1 MRIAAT
7 NQRALLIYVI
17 ARQQPRGFRLPKGGP
32 YGQGKRAHKDP
43 LRSTREA
50 DCRASRLSRSAG
62 KALRTSSKPQSAE
75 RNSSPSK
82 RRLKRLTSHWQM
94 KSKSQ
99 TPAGRRWAE
108 KWLPVPAR
116 VIFIIGASAPHSTS
130 LAGDT
135 RCRKRNGGV
144 HWRRGRNHVA
154 PHRKWPSLD
163 RPRYAQ
169 TNRRSRGAMS
179 EMGHKSPAKIHLCPL
194 LSKSGQTRMRSDCP
208 LSANSGY
215 SREDLPGK
223 RKTASRRSCR
233 LHEPK
238 LFVSSASA

>member
-1 MRIAAT
+1 MDKESEHIKTLSAARERLIAER
-7 NQRALLIYVI
+7 RALAGQL
-17 ARQQPRGFRLPKGGP
+17 AKP
-32 YGQGKRAHKDP
+32 YERV
-43 LRSTREA
+43 
-50 DCRASRLSRSAG
+50 
-62 KALRTSSKPQSAE
+62 KPQSAE

-108 KWLPVPAR
+108 KWLPVPVR

-135 RCRKRNGGV
+135 RCRKRNGGA

-169 TNRRSRGAMS
+169 TNRRSQGAMS
-179 EMGHKSPAKIHLCPL
+179 EMGYKSPTKIHLCPL

-208 LSANSGY
+208 LSANSGH
-215 SREDLPGK
+215 SRVDSA
-223 RKTASRRSCR
+223 RKKKDR
-233 LHEPK
+233 L
-238 LFVSSASA
+238 AA